1 MRQLLNEYPPLL
13 EDIMHTKI
21 IHCRPFKSGRPL
33 LRPSVTTGF
42 RLNVFQAVAAGM
54 SLEEVARR
62 CPRSAETIRLW
73 TGSIRSRTTRRN

>member
-1 MRQLLNEYPPLL
+1 MRQLLNEHPPLT
-13 EDIMHTKI
+13 EDVMHTKI
-21 IHCRPFKSGRPL
+21 IHGPFESGRPL

-73 TGSIRSRTTRRN
+73 TGCVRSRATCRT